1 MTMAITLLLL
11 QAAGWLAA
19 FGLLVLLLALELTMG
34 RAPRLGA
41 SETTP
46 TGGSTGAAEAGGG
59 DILSVIVPVY
69 NEAAR
74 IESCVGALLAS
85 ELQGL
90 GWRLIVA
97 DDDSSDG
104 TAEGLEALI
113 KAGTFPSPPLQVL
126 RCGPRPAGERWSGKN
141 WPCSKAVR
149 LLSHHPSQGQGLA
162 APTEWLL
169 FVDADVTV
177 APAALA
183 SAVAEARRSGADLLT
198 LAPRL
203 RCGCLA
209 EWLVQPIVVALLG
222 LGFPI
227 ARAND
232 PGDPT
237 AFAAGPFMLFRRSSY
252 EAIGGHRALAAE
264 VVEDLALARAIK
276 QRGFRLRY
284 LLGIDLL
291 ELRMYPDFRALWEGW
306 TKNWYLGLN
315 RNPLL
320 TLASGVVV
328 FALFSGPWLLLPLA
342 GLQVM
347 QQPAAWPS
355 LLTPALVAVAL
366 QLALRLWSRWRFKLD
381 LRYWWLTWL
390 GGVVIAAIAPVSIW
404 KTSTG
409 RGWTWRGRS
418 LA

>member
-1 MTMAITLLLL
+1 MAITLQLL

-19 FGLLVLLLALELTMG
+19 FGLLVLLLALEVTMG
-34 RAPRLGA
+34 RAPRLVA
-41 SETTP
+41 KETTP
-46 TGGSTGAAEAGGG
+46 AGASMGAAEAGGG
-59 DILSVIVPVY
+59 DILSVIVPTY

-74 IESCVGALLAS
+74 INGCVAALLAS

-90 GWRLIVA
+90 SWRLIVA

-104 TAEGLEALI
+104 TAEGLETLMA
-113 KAGTFPSPPLQVL
+113 AGAFPSPPLEVMH
-126 RCGPRPAGERWSGKN
+126 CGPRPAGERWSGKN
-141 WPCSKAVR
+141 WPCSEAVR
-149 LLSHHPSQGQGLA
+149 LLPQHPTPEPGPP
-162 APTEWLL
+162 PTEWLL

-183 SAVAEARRSGADLLT
+183 SAMAEARRSGADLLT
-198 LAPRL
+198 LAPRI

-232 PGDPT
+232 PGDAT

-291 ELRMYPDFRALWEGW
+291 ELRMYPDFSALWEGW
-306 TKNWYLGLN
+306 TKNWHLGLN

-320 TLASGVVV
+320 TLASGAVV
-328 FALFSGPWLLLPLA
+328 FGLFSGPWLLLPLA

-347 QQPAAWPS
+347 QQPSAWPS
-355 LLTPALVAVAL
+355 LLTPALVGVAL
-366 QLALRLWSRWRFKLD
+366 QLAVRLWSRWRFGLG
-381 LRYWWLTWL
+381 LRHWWLAWL

>member
-1 MTMAITLLLL
+1 MTMAITIQLLLV
-11 QAAGWLAA
+11 AGWLAA

-41 SETTP
+41 TETSP
-46 TGGSTGAAEAGGG
+46 AGASTGAAEASGR
-59 DILSVIVPVY
+59 DFLSVIVPAY
-69 NEAAR
+69 NEASR

-97 DDDSSDG
+97 VDDSSDG

-113 KAGTFPSPPLQVL
+113 EAGTFPSPPLQVL
-126 RCGPRPAGERWSGKN
+126 RCGPRPVSERWSGKN
-141 WPCSKAVR
+141 WPCSEAVR
-149 LLSHHPSQGQGLA
+149 LLSQHPTPEAGPP
-162 APTEWLL
+162 PTEWLL

-198 LAPRL
+198 LAPRI

-209 EWLVQPIVVALLG
+209 EWVVQPIVVALLG

-276 QRGFRLRY
+276 ERGLTLRY
-284 LLGIDLL
+284 LLGVDLL
-291 ELRMYPDFRALWEGW
+291 ELRMYPDFSALWEGW
-306 TKNWYLGLN
+306 TKNWHLGLN

-320 TLASGVVV
+320 TLASGGVV
-328 FALFSGPWLLLPLA
+328 LSQFSGPWLLLLLA
-342 GLQVM
+342 GLQAIR
-347 QQPAAWPS
+347 QPLAWPS
-355 LLTPALVAVAL
+355 LLSPALAGVGL
-366 QLALRLWSRWRFKLD
+366 QLALRLWSRWRFRLD
-381 LRYWWLTWL
+381 LRYWWLSWL
-390 GGVVIAAIAPVSIW
+390 GGLVIGAIAPVSIW
-404 KTSTG
+404 KVSTG
-409 RGWTWRGRS
+409 QGWTWRGRS

>member
-1 MTMAITLLLL
+1 MELVLQLLLL
-11 QAAGWLAA
+11 AGWLAA
-19 FGLLVLLLALELTMG
+19 FALLVLLLALELTMG

-41 SETTP
+41 TELTP
-46 TGGSTGAAEAGGG
+46 ASPSTGAAQGGGG
-59 DILSVIVPVY
+59 DILSVIVPAY
-69 NEAAR
+69 NEATR
-74 IESCVGALLAS
+74 INGSVGALLAS

-90 GWRLIVA
+90 SWRLIVA

-104 TAEGLEALI
+104 TVEGLEALI
-113 KAGTFPSPPLQVL
+113 KTGAFPSPPLEVL
-126 RCGPRPAGERWSGKN
+126 RCGPRPAGETWSGKN
-141 WPCSKAVR
+141 WPCSEAVR
-149 LLSHHPSQGQGLA
+149 LLSQRPTPDPDPA
-162 APTEWLL
+162 ATEWLL
-169 FVDADVTV
+169 FIDADVTV

-198 LAPRL
+198 LAPRI

-209 EWLVQPIVVALLG
+209 EWVVQPIVVALLG

-276 QRGFRLRY
+276 ERGLRLRY
-284 LLGIDLL
+284 MLGIELL
-291 ELRMYPDFRALWEGW
+291 ELRMYPDFSALWEGW
-306 TKNWYLGLN
+306 TKNWHLGLN

-320 TLASGVVV
+320 TLASGAVVLG
-328 FALFSGPWLLLPLA
+328 LFSGPWLLLLLA
-342 GLQVM
+342 GLQAI
-347 QQPAAWPS
+347 QQPLAWPS
-355 LLTPALVAVAL
+355 LLTPALVGVAL
-366 QLALRLWSRWRFKLD
+366 QLAVRLWSRWRFGLG
-381 LRYWWLTWL
+381 LRHWWLAWL
-390 GGVVIAAIAPVSIW
+390 GGLVIGAIAPSSIW

-409 RGWTWRGRS
+409 QGWTWRGRS
-418 LA
+418 LRPY

>member
-1 MTMAITLLLL
+1 MVITLQLL

-19 FGLLVLLLALELTMG
+19 FALLVLLLALEFTMG

-41 SETTP
+41 TELTP
-46 TGGSTGAAEAGGG
+46 ASPSTGAAEAGGG
-59 DILSVIVPVY
+59 DFLSVIVPAY
-69 NEAAR
+69 NEATR
-74 IESCVGALLAS
+74 INDCVGALLAS
-85 ELQGL
+85 DLQGL
-90 GWRLIVA
+90 SWRLIVA

-104 TAEGLEALI
+104 TAEGLDALI
-113 KAGTFPSPPLQVL
+113 AAGTFPSPPLEVM
-126 RCGPRPAGERWSGKN
+126 RCGPRPAGERWNGKT
-141 WPCSKAVR
+141 WPCSEAVR
-149 LLSHHPSQGQGLA
+149 RLPHPPTPEAGPP
-162 APTEWLL
+162 PTEWLL

-177 APAALA
+177 APAALT

-198 LAPRL
+198 LAPRI

-209 EWLVQPIVVALLG
+209 EWVVQPIVVALLG

-291 ELRMYPDFRALWEGW
+291 ELRMYPDFKALWEGW
-306 TKNWYLGLN
+306 TKNWHLGLN

-320 TLASGVVV
+320 TLASGAVV
-328 FALFSGPWLLLPLA
+328 FGLFSGPWLLLPLA
-342 GLQVM
+342 CLQLI
-347 QQPAAWPS
+347 QQPSDWPS
-355 LLTPALVAVAL
+355 LLTPALTGVAL
-366 QLALRLWSRWRFKLD
+366 QLAVRLWSRWRFGLG
-381 LRYWWLTWL
+381 LRHWWLAWL

>member
-1 MTMAITLLLL
+1 M
-11 QAAGWLAA
+11 
-19 FGLLVLLLALELTMG
+19 
-34 RAPRLGA
+34 
-41 SETTP
+41 
-46 TGGSTGAAEAGGG
+46 
-59 DILSVIVPVY
+59 
-69 NEAAR
+69 
-74 IESCVGALLAS
+74 
-85 ELQGL
+85 
-90 GWRLIVA
+90 
-97 DDDSSDG
+97 
-104 TAEGLEALI
+104 
-113 KAGTFPSPPLQVL
+113 
-126 RCGPRPAGERWSGKN
+126 
-141 WPCSKAVR
+141 
-149 LLSHHPSQGQGLA
+149 
-162 APTEWLL
+162 
-169 FVDADVTV
+169 
-177 APAALA
+177 
-183 SAVAEARRSGADLLT
+183 
-198 LAPRL
+198 
-203 RCGCLA
+203 
-209 EWLVQPIVVALLG
+209 VALLG

-306 TKNWYLGLN
+306 TKNWHLGLN

-347 QQPAAWPS
+347 QQPSAWPS
-355 LLTPALVAVAL
+355 LLTAALVGVAL

-390 GGVVIAAIAPVSIW
+390 GGAVIAAIAPVSIW

-409 RGWTWRGRS
+409 RGCTWRGRS

>member
-1 MTMAITLLLL
+1 MAITIQLLLV
-11 QAAGWLAA
+11 AGWLAA

-41 SETTP
+41 TEITP
-46 TGGSTGAAEAGGG
+46 AGASTSAAEASGR
-59 DILSVIVPVY
+59 DFLSVIVPAY
-69 NEAAR
+69 NEASR
-74 IESCVGALLAS
+74 IQSCVGALLAS
-85 ELQGL
+85 ELQGQS
-90 GWRLIVA
+90 WRLIVA

-104 TAEGLEALI
+104 TAEGLETLI
-113 KAGTFPSPPLQVL
+113 ASGTFPSPPLQVL
-126 RCGPRPAGERWSGKN
+126 RCGPRPAGERWSGKT
-141 WPCSKAVR
+141 WPCSEAVR
-149 LLSHHPSQGQGLA
+149 LLPQHPSSEAGPP
-162 APTEWLL
+162 PTEWLL

-198 LAPRL
+198 LAPRI
-203 RCGCLA
+203 RCSCLA
-209 EWLVQPIVVALLG
+209 EWVVQPIVVALLG

-232 PGDPT
+232 PSDPT

-276 QRGFRLRY
+276 ERGFTLRY
-284 LLGIDLL
+284 LLGVDLL
-291 ELRMYPDFRALWEGW
+291 ELRMYQDFSALWEGW
-306 TKNWYLGLN
+306 TKNWHLGLN

-328 FALFSGPWLLLPLA
+328 LGLFSSPWLLLLLA
-342 GLQVM
+342 GLQAIREPLV
-347 QQPAAWPS
+347 WPS
-355 LLTPALVAVAL
+355 LLSPALAGVCL
-366 QLALRLWSRWRFKLD
+366 QLALRLWIRWRFKLD
-381 LRYWWLTWL
+381 LRYWWLSWL
-390 GGVVIAAIAPVSIW
+390 GGLVIAAIAPVSIW
-404 KTSTG
+404 KVSTG
-409 RGWTWRGRS
+409 QGWTWRGRS